1 MKLPLAILI
10 LLFPACTVTIP
21 LGQDARYGVVGLSV
35 SYQPP
40 FPNVLADQPNIG
52 GYRK

>member
-1 MKLPLAILI
+1 MKLPLAILM

-21 LGQDARYGVVGLSV
+21 IGQEARYGVVGLSM

-40 FPNVLADQPNIG
+40 INILAEQPNLG
-52 GYRK
+52 K

>member
-1 MKLPLAILI
+1 MRLPLAILI

-21 LGQDARYGVVGLSV
+21 IGQDARYGVVGLSM

-40 FPNVLADQPNIG
+40 INNIA
-52 GYRK
+52 K